1 LVLKAW
7 LKPQGPNVGLLRLE
21 EVSVKEISVTSQCP
35 SLKMLRFLLNELV
48 QGCNSVNV
56 FALRHTDFGECK
68 KISFRGVIVYVAECH
83 VCQVMYFVCKKEV
96 DEVKVQLVRKL
107 GVELLILGIDRL
119 EVYDLHFELW
129 SRSSEVFRDGT
140 LRRDNAKISHLLDLG
155 DREMLPREP
164 RLP

>member
-1 LVLKAW
+1 
-7 LKPQGPNVGLLRLE
+7 
-21 EVSVKEISVTSQCP
+21 
-35 SLKMLRFLLNELV
+35 M
-48 QGCNSVNV
+48 
-56 FALRHTDFGECK
+56 
-68 KISFRGVIVYVAECH
+68 IVYVAECH

-96 DEVKVQLVRKL
+96 DEVKVQLVGEL

-129 SRSSEVFRDGT
+129 SCSSEVFGDGT

-164 RLP
+164 

>member
-1 LVLKAW
+1 
-7 LKPQGPNVGLLRLE
+7 
-21 EVSVKEISVTSQCP
+21 
-35 SLKMLRFLLNELV
+35 M
-48 QGCNSVNV
+48 
-56 FALRHTDFGECK
+56 
-68 KISFRGVIVYVAECH
+68 IVYVAKCH

-119 EVYDLHFELW
+119 EVYDLNFELW